1 MGQPGPEKRS
11 IRRVLLDLPVS
22 VKFLDNGKREASGH
36 TRDVS
41 AHGVFMYLETEIR
54 VGAPIEFVM
63 TLPAEITL
71 SAPIRVRCSGAVVRV
86 EKAENEQGV
95 AVAIS
100 QYDFVSEE

>member
-22 VKFLDNGKREASGH
+22 VKFLDSGRREVSGH

-41 AHGVFMYLETEIR
+41 ARGVFIYLETDIR

-63 TLPAEITL
+63 TLPTEITL
-71 SAPIRVRCSGAVVRV
+71 SNPIRVRCSGAVVRV
-86 EKAENEQGV
+86 ERTGNEQGV
-95 AVAIS
+95 AVAIAK
-100 QYDFVSEE
+100 YDFVSEE